1 MQLNR
6 TFLWY
11 SLVSCIGWFKFWVC
25 RDEVVTYDYLSE
37 SYCPCGTIVYLKS
50 GSNFR
55 FCVKFQN
62 VAIKFKFTEIET
74 KNGSNFESG

>member
-1 MQLNR
+1 MNA
-6 TFLWY
+6 TDPY
-11 SLVSCIGWFKFWVC
+11 VSVIQFGKLYRWFKFWVC

-55 FCVKFQN
+55 VCVKFQN

-74 KNGSNFESG
+74 